1 MNKVIE
7 KELIH
12 CIDNL
17 LDYYYNGAEDEQ
29 GFDYDTLN
37 ALMYRLMVR
46 RKVLTMMEEEKKKK

>member
-7 KELIH
+7 KELINSV
-12 CIDNL
+12 DNL
-17 LDYYYNGAEDEQ
+17 LHYYYNTAEDEQ

-37 ALMYRLMVR
+37 DLMYKLMVR